1 MDRGVITLGFIP
13 TRDNP
18 KIDLFHK
25 LSLGYDSLESSNLD
39 SKFPEALRVT
49 KKYKHILF
57 NKNGNNGRE
66 IHNKRFND
74 FSNIAF

>member
-25 LSLGYDSLESSNLD
+25 LSLGYGSLGSSNLD
-39 SKFPEALRVT
+39 SKFSEALRVT
-49 KKYKHILF
+49 EKYKHVLF
-57 NKNGNNGRE
+57 DKNGIIGRV
-66 IHNKRFND
+66 IHHQ
-74 FSNIAF
+74 

>member
-1 MDRGVITLGFIP
+1 MDRGVITLGFIQ

-39 SKFPEALRVT
+39 SKFPEVLRVT
-49 KKYKHILF
+49 EKDKHILF
-57 NKNGNNGRE
+57 DKNGFIRRI
-66 IHNKRFND
+66 IHHQ
-74 FSNIAF
+74 